1 MTKSWAIA
9 GACMGLCAAGAIA
22 HPTDEAYAS
31 RGECE
36 SAYAKASKLDRERL
50 VEVGIF
56 PTPGAAQR
64 TFRDRF
70 VCEYDEDAEAW
81 FIVDYWMP

>member
-1 MTKSWAIA
+1 MKRIAILL
-9 GACMGLCAAGAIA
+9 GLAAASAAVA
-22 HPTDEAYAS
+22 HPTEIPYDN

-36 SAYAKASKLDRERL
+36 AAYAESSKADRERL
-50 VEVGIF
+50 VQDGNF
-56 PTPGAAQR
+56 PTIGAAQR

-81 FIVDYWMP
+81 FIVDYWQM